1 MVGVSYYPNWQ
12 VEGARRVYLVSPAF
26 MLVFP
31 DGPHVR
37 LVFRR
42 IAADWLGIA
51 ASFLGLGLCLA
62 ALVRP
67 ATAAEP
73 APGLAAALDAVRP
86 WALGLG
92 IVFVGI
98 ATTWNVTR
106 DYGAGFFYQRGWKA
120 FAAQDYRTAMWNF
133 SRAIELGGESSTAA
147 DGTFFRAA
155 SLLRSS
161 DPAGALAGYRAV
173 IERFPESVW
182 VAESHYHVGLCLRQ
196 LGRRREAKARF
207 RYVMVTYP
215 GNRWAG
221 FAAEQFRE
229 LRAQRRSLRG

>member
-1 MVGVSYYPNWQ
+1 
-12 VEGARRVYLVSPAF
+12 

-51 ASFLGLGLCLA
+51 ATLAGLGICLMALWQPKPAVEPSPQLVATLDNARPWVLGLG
-62 ALVRP
+62 V
-67 ATAAEP
+67 
-73 APGLAAALDAVRP
+73 
-86 WALGLG
+86 
-92 IVFVGI
+92 VFVVI

-120 FAAQDYRTAMWNF
+120 FSTQDYPNALWNF
-133 SRAIELGGESSTAA
+133 SRSIDLGGESSTAA
-147 DGTFFRAA
+147 DATFFRAA
-155 SLLRSS
+155 SLLRSG
-161 DPAGALAGYRAV
+161 DPKGALAGYQAV
-173 IERFPESVW
+173 IERFPDSMW
-182 VAESHYHVGLCLRQ
+182 VAESHYHVGLCLKQ
-196 LGRRREAKARF
+196 LGRRRDAKARF

-229 LRAQRRSLRG
+229 LRGQRRNARG